1 MMSSLWLSVV
11 FLAAAGDPGPVD
23 FDTDV
28 LPILSK
34 AGCNAAACHGA
45 AAGRGGF
52 KLSLFGGN
60 PAADY
65 DEIVHQLE
73 GRRVNLAKPETSLV
87 LLKPTGQLDHEGGD
101 RLEYEGADA
110 KLLEQWIAAGASRRQ
125 LRRLVSLEVEPAE
138 VVVPR
143 TGMQLPLKVEA
154 VFDDGTRRDVAS
166 QAIYTPGDPAAIE
179 ADANGR
185 LTVHRR
191 GRHSVVVRYLSLVR
205 TAHVTT
211 PLADEQ
217 IDLSAAP
224 RFNWID
230 EQILQTLEDLRL
242 PPSPQAD
249 DATLLRRVTLDL
261 TGRLPTPKD
270 VRDYLADDDAD
281 KFRKLVDRLIESPEF
296 TEYWTYEFA
305 KLLRIRA
312 QPQESQAA
320 NVFHAWVRE
329 RLAQGTSLAEMAT
342 ALLTAEGDTHT
353 NGPANFYRV
362 AGDARAQAEYVSE
375 LLMGVRLRCANCHN
389 HPLDHWTQDDYHGLA
404 AVFARIER
412 GRNIRYVARGE
423 VTHPATGEAAVPRIP
438 GETFLPADADGRP
451 ALAQWLSAEDN
462 PYFATVMVNRLWKS
476 LMGRGLVEPTDDLRA
491 TNPATHPPLLDRL
504 AEDFIRHNYDLRHTL
519 RLVANSAAYQR
530 SSRTTD
536 ANRVDD
542 RFYSHAIAKPLHA
555 EVMADAL
562 ADVTGVRESY
572 GNLPPGTRAV
582 SLVDPKTPSESLDIL
597 GRCSREDSCEA
608 SGDEQGG
615 LTTKLHLIN
624 GPLLN
629 AKIMAPQ
636 GWLQKSLLGDRS
648 TGEVRTIDDIIEDFY
663 LRALGRFPRENERT
677 YWQQQLNA
685 QDQRQRR
692 ERLEDFVWSLL
703 NCTEFTTNH

>member
-1 MMSSLWLSVV
+1 MSALWLSIVV
-11 FLAAAGDPGPVD
+11 FAAAGDPGPVD

-45 AAGRGGF
+45 AVGRGGF
-52 KLSLFGGN
+52 KLSLFAGN

-73 GRRVNLAKPETSLV
+73 GRRVNLAAPETSLL

-125 LRRLVSLEVEPAE
+125 LRRLVQLEVEPSE
-138 VVVPR
+138 MVVPR
-143 TGMQLPLKVEA
+143 TGMQLPLKVVA
-154 VFDDGTRRDVAS
+154 VFDDGTRRDVS
-166 QAIYTPGDPAAIE
+166 MQAIYTPADPAAIE

-191 GRHSVVVRYLSLVR
+191 GRHCVVVRYLSLVR
-205 TAHVTT
+205 TVHVTI
-211 PLADEQ
+211 PLTDEEVE
-217 IDLSAAP
+217 LSTAP
-224 RFNWID
+224 RYNWID
-230 EQILQTLEDLRL
+230 DQILQTLQELRL

-270 VRDYLADDDAD
+270 VRRYLADRDPD
-281 KFRKLVDRLIESPEF
+281 KFSKLVDRLLESPKF
-296 TEYWTYEFA
+296 TEYWTFEFA

-312 QPQESQAA
+312 QPQETQAA
-320 NVFHAWVRE
+320 NTFHAWVRE
-329 RLAQGTSLAEMAT
+329 RLAQDASWAEMAT
-342 ALLTAEGDTHT
+342 ALLTAQGDTHT

-362 AGDARAQAEYVSE
+362 SGDARAQAEYVSE

-389 HPLDHWTQDDYHGLA
+389 HPLDRWTQDDYHGLA
-404 AVFARIER
+404 AVFARIEH
-412 GRNIRYVARGE
+412 GRTIRVGTRGE
-423 VTHPATGEAAVPRIP
+423 VTHPGTGEAAVPRIP
-438 GETFLPADADGRP
+438 GETFLPADGDGRT
-451 ALAQWLSAEDN
+451 ALAEWLTSSDN
-462 PYFATVMVNRLWKS
+462 PYFATAMVNRLWKA

-519 RLVANSAAYQR
+519 RLIANSAAYQR

-536 ANRVDD
+536 ANRIDD
-542 RFYSHAIAKPLHA
+542 RFYSHAIVKSLHA
-555 EVMADAL
+555 EVLADAL
-562 ADVTGVRESY
+562 ADVTGVPERY
-572 GNLPPGTRAV
+572 GDLPLGTRAV
-582 SLVDPKTPSESLDIL
+582 TLVDPRTPSESLDIL

-624 GPLLN
+624 GPLVN
-629 AKIMAPQ
+629 EKIMAPH
-636 GWLQKSLLGDRS
+636 GWLGQSLNGRRS
-648 TGEVRTIDDIIEDFY
+648 INEIRTNEDIIVDFY
-663 LRALGRFPRENERT
+663 LHALGRIPREQELA
-677 YWQQQLNA
+677 YWKKKVNA
-685 QDQRQRR
+685 YDQRGRK
-692 ERLEDFVWSLL
+692 ERMEDFVWSLL
-703 NCTEFTTNH
+703 NCAEFTTNH